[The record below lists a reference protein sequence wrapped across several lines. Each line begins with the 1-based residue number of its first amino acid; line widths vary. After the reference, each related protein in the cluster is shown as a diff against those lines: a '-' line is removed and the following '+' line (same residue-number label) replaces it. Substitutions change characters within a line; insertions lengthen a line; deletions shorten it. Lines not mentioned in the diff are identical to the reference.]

1 MNWQVP
7 APLVQAMPELS
18 HSPTAT
24 APISKKKQDSDA
36 ASAESALAP
45 TLEHREQS
53 NEEEDHGNRDESLDP
68 HKRLTCW

>member
-7 APLVQAMPELS
+7 APLVQAKRELS
-18 HSPTAT
+18 HSPTRDGAHQQE
-24 APISKKKQDSDA
+24 KQDSDA

-53 NEEEDHGNRDESLDP
+53 HEEEDHGNRDESFDP